1 MHVRTVHERLRRTG
15 QQSNVLN
22 IDPRAPES
30 EDYIKISGALEFVRE
45 LVHHAHHG
53 WTFDVHTNCHN
64 PKSWAIAFA
73 CGAVAKLGP
82 GATLTV
88 HSGLAPA
95 YIRNAP
101 RWMRRALRMVGELY
115 GKVICVNR
123 EIARAVA
130 DLNIPQDR
138 IQVKPAFLPV
148 EAPKVP
154 IPPEITKW
162 VEQHSP
168 IMTSTLFFR
177 PEYGFELLLD
187 AVRVLKHRY
196 PQIGCLAM
204 GSGENRD
211 HAAALAA
218 NYGLSSTVLLAGDL
232 NHELCLSLISRSS
245 VFVRPTFRDGDS
257 ISVREAMALGVPVVA
272 SDVGTRPEGVR
283 LFQPGDVD
291 AFVKCVEEALAKESQ
306 PSPRAVRRSVPEEE
320 GLSLNQH

>member
-1 MHVRTVHERLRRTG
+1 MHERRKRTG
-15 QQSNVLN
+15 QLSNVLN

-30 EDYIKISGALEFVRE
+30 EDYIKISGARDFIRE

-53 WTFDVHTNCHN
+53 WTFDVHTNGHN

-82 GATLTV
+82 GATLTI

-101 RWMRRALRMVGELY
+101 KWMRRALQMVGGMY

-123 EIARAVA
+123 EIADAVA
-130 DLNIPQDR
+130 DLNIPKDR
-138 IQVKPAFLPV
+138 IQVRAAFLPV

-154 IPPEITKW
+154 IPSKIGNW
-162 VEQHSP
+162 IEQHSP
-168 IMTSTLFFR
+168 IVTSTLFFR
-177 PEYGFELLLD
+177 PEYGFDLLLD
-187 AVRVLKHRY
+187 AVRLLKQRH
-196 PQIGCLAM
+196 PQIGCLAI

-211 HAAALAA
+211 DAAALAA
-218 NYGLSSTVLLAGDL
+218 SYGLKSAVLLAGDL
-232 NHELCLSLISRSS
+232 NHELCLGLISRSS

-272 SDVGTRPEGVR
+272 SDVGTRPEGVH
-283 LFQPGDVD
+283 LFKPGDVD
-291 AFVKCVEEALAKESQ
+291 ALVKCVEEALAKQIQ
-306 PSPRAVRRSVPEEE
+306 PSIRAVRGSVTEEE
-320 GLSLNQH
+320 GLTLNQH